1 MDKILICDDDRCF
14 GSRIGTAVR
23 SILDEAGRASQ
34 IYIYDRVEDIPKQIM
49 CDCDIAFLDIDF
61 AQNGYTGMDIARQL
75 RRLQNHAVI
84 IFVTN
89 FIEYAPEGY
98 EVQAFRY
105 LLKTEM
111 DKKLKSY
118 LEQAVEQL
126 VSVKRTFP
134 ISLSGDVINL
144 PLDDVLYME
153 ARLHNVIAHMANTSG
168 GSQEYRFYS
177 ALADVENQLRT
188 HGFLRIH
195 KSHLVNMKHLVKFQ
209 CKEAILSD
217 GTTLKVSEKN
227 YAQQKK
233 EYLLWKGRL

>member
-1 MDKILICDDDRCF
+1 MDKILICDDDRRF
-14 GSRIGTAVR
+14 GNDLGTAIR
-23 SILDEAGRASQ
+23 SILDTAGRSTQ
-34 IYIYDRVEDIPKQIM
+34 IHIYESAEDIPKQIL

-61 AQNGYTGMDIARQL
+61 AQNGYTGIDIARQL
-75 RRLQNHAVI
+75 RSLQNHAVI

-111 DKKLKSY
+111 DKKLKLY
-118 LEQAVEQL
+118 LTQALDHL

-134 ISLSGDVINL
+134 ISVSGDVINI
-144 PLDDVLYME
+144 PLDDVLFME
-153 ARLHNVIAHMANTSG
+153 AQLHNVIAHIADTSG
-168 GSQEYRFYS
+168 GLQEYRFYS
-177 ALADVENQLRT
+177 ALADVEAQLHT

-195 KSHLVNMKHLVKFQ
+195 KSFLVNMKHLVKFQ
-209 CKEAILSD
+209 CKEAVLSD
-217 GTTLKVSEKN
+217 GTVLKVSEKN

-233 EYLLWKGRL
+233 AYLLWKERL